1 MTTKKESVKT
11 KRLGKVKEIINT
23 LHKQLDEDQLLS
35 QSNPRDIDNNGM
47 QTVVDHQQARVKDE
61 TQKVV
66 RDGRLMKNRKEREA
80 RLLNGPI
87 DIIRFI

>member
-1 MTTKKESVKT
+1 MKS
-11 KRLGKVKEIINT
+11 KRIEKVKEIINT

>member
-1 MTTKKESVKT
+1 
-11 KRLGKVKEIINT
+11 
-23 LHKQLDEDQLLS
+23 
-35 QSNPRDIDNNGM
+35 M

>member
-1 MTTKKESVKT
+1 MKS
-11 KRLGKVKEIINT
+11 KRIGKVKEIINT

>member
-1 MTTKKESVKT
+1 MKS
-11 KRLGKVKEIINT
+11 KRIRKVKEIINT

>member
-1 MTTKKESVKT
+1 MKS
-11 KRLGKVKEIINT
+11 KRIGKVKEIINT

-35 QSNPRDIDNNGM
+35 QSNPRDIDYNGM
-47 QTVVDHQQARVKDE
+47 QTVVDHQQARVKDD
-61 TQKVV
+61 TQKIV

>member
-1 MTTKKESVKT
+1 VKS
-11 KRLGKVKEIINT
+11 KRIGKVKEIINT

>member
-1 MTTKKESVKT
+1 VKS
-11 KRLGKVKEIINT
+11 KRIGKVKEIINT

-80 RLLNGPI
+80 RLLNGAI

>member
-11 KRLGKVKEIINT
+11 KRLGKVKEITNT

-35 QSNPRDIDNNGM
+35 QSNPRDIDNSGM
-47 QTVVDHQQARVKDE
+47 QTVVDHQQARAKDE

-66 RDGRLMKNRKEREA
+66 REGR
-80 RLLNGPI
+80 
-87 DIIRFI
+87 

>member
-1 MTTKKESVKT
+1 MKS
-11 KRLGKVKEIINT
+11 KRIGKVKEIINT

-66 RDGRLMKNRKEREA
+66 RDGRLMKNRKECEA

>member
-35 QSNPRDIDNNGM
+35 QSNPRDIDNSGM
-47 QTVVDHQQARVKDE
+47 QTVVDHQQARAKDE

-66 RDGRLMKNRKEREA
+66 REGR
-80 RLLNGPI
+80 
-87 DIIRFI
+87 

>member
-35 QSNPRDIDNNGM
+35 QSNPRDIDNSGM
-47 QTVVDHQQARVKDE
+47 QTVVDHQQARAKDE

-66 RDGRLMKNRKEREA
+66 REGK
-80 RLLNGPI
+80 
-87 DIIRFI
+87 

>member
-1 MTTKKESVKT
+1 MKS
-11 KRLGKVKEIINT
+11 KRIGKVKEIINT

-80 RLLNGPI
+80 RLLNGAI